1 MIIRDVQWRVNYNT
15 PSLSSPWY
23 DSLLLGP
30 LRVLFLYVIKGWEIR
45 MSVTKEIIYFYNT
58 ETKESMWTP
67 PKDIPVEE
75 VKKFPGA
82 EKYGEELKKLLDG
95 EKDQVRAS
103 HLLIKH
109 KDSRRPS
116 SWKEVWFKSLRSGI
130 VSHICFLSGKHHS
143 FERGSN

>member
-1 MIIRDVQWRVNYNT
+1 
-15 PSLSSPWY
+15 
-23 DSLLLGP
+23 
-30 LRVLFLYVIKGWEIR
+30 
-45 MSVTKEIIYFYNT
+45 MSVTKEMIYFYNT

-75 VKKFPGA
+75 VKKLSGA
-82 EKYGEELKKLLDG
+82 DKYEEQLNKLLDG

-116 SWKEVWFKSLRSGI
+116 SWKEV
-130 VSHICFLSGKHHS
+130 
-143 FERGSN
+143 GSRALVP